1 MRSLHLSLE
10 KLKLIKFFSKNFAL
24 TFKIEIQIKYTV
36 NLLFVTFL

>member
-1 MRSLHLSLE
+1 MRSLHLPLE
-10 KLKLIKFFSKNFAL
+10 KLMKFFSKNFAL